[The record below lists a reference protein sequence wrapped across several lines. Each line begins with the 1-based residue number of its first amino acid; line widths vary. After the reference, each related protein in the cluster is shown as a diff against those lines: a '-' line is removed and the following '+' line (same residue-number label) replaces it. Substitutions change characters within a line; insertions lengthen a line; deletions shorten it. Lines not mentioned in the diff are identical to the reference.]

1 MPPEV
6 DTLYCAARQLARSIV
21 SDISLYREA
30 ELEEGV
36 RTGNIELC
44 LGVEIRDGRAIYENR
59 LPAAASF
66 PTDFYAEALNE
77 LFSQK
82 RRELGIKDVEV
93 QGGTD

>member
-1 MPPEV
+1 MFP
-6 DTLYCAARQLARSIV
+6 TSL
-21 SDISLYREA
+21 LYREA
-30 ELEEGV
+30 ELEEGI

-44 LGVEIRDGRAIYENR
+44 LGVEIRDGRAIYESR
-59 LPAAASF
+59 LPESASL

-82 RRELGIKDVEV
+82 RRELGMKDVEV